1 MRSRGR
7 PLLIGGALLGLLL
20 AGVSGPTATAG
31 RTQPGAP
38 AGVTKL
44 QAGQVTLLTGDR
56 VTVDEQGAV
65 RTVPGPNRK
74 VGFEQKRVGK
84 KLYVIPSDV
93 SAAVAAGK
101 LDRALFDVAG
111 LIRQKLDDAS
121 TKEVPLLVGYDGKA
135 KARPFA
141 AATIERRLPAIN
153 SVALRVAK
161 RDAAKFLPQLS
172 GAGVGKVWLDARY
185 RPTLDKSVPQIG
197 APAAWQA
204 GFTGTGVSVAVLDT
218 GIDSEHPDLK
228 TQVAGRKNFT
238 DEPDR
243 DLVGHGTH
251 VASTLA
257 GTGAASG
264 GKYRGVAPGARLYDG
279 KVCAEFGCPASSI
292 LAGMEWAATEVKAKV
307 VNMSLGGD
315 AGPEIDPIE
324 AAVARLTEQ
333 TGTLFVIAAGNSGEF
348 GPGTIESPGRAAAA
362 LTVGA
367 VDKQDQLAAFSSRG
381 PLPDGTMK
389 PDLTAPGVA
398 IMAARA
404 AGISSGDGDY
414 LSADGTSMA
423 TPHAAGAAALLA
435 QQHPDWKAAR
445 IKSGLMSA
453 AKPLSGQSGDEQGTG
468 RLDVANAVAFPVVA
482 ETGSLYFGKAV
493 WPHGDDE
500 PITKKVAFRND
511 GDQPVELTLSTTL
524 LGPGDQPAPDGM
536 VELGAAKLI
545 VPAHATADVP
555 VTVNT
560 RLGPDGRFSGQVT
573 GKAGD
578 RTVTASIAV
587 DKEIESY
594 NLTVEHLG
602 PDGKPSPA
610 MTTYLGSD
618 SWESQYLQDPSGT
631 TTVRVPKAKYVL
643 DSKLE
648 LGTNTY
654 LMVQPLLE
662 LTADTTVVMDSRLAR
677 PLQISARSADAALV
691 SGAVGLRMSDDWRGS
706 TWYEFTGP
714 AGVFT
719 AQIGSARAED
729 TGFVATIWARRN
741 AAGRL
746 DNSPYLLS
754 SADVFR
760 GRFPTGFQRVLDPAA
775 MIPVDQT
782 ILATSNRRAEV
793 YITGRLGLYAAV
805 DYDLPA
811 RRRVFHDAVPDDLG
825 GVSYTGVGEFDPG
838 PERIQRTDVNHINPR
853 YQAGRRYQEQYNAA
867 VFAPSSGLALRLDD
881 FLQIRQSPLADA
893 ADRSFGGSYQ
903 QHVANSKSTKLFRDG
918 RLVASDDS
926 EFGNLNVGGLPAG
939 EATFKLVSTMD
950 RTSISR
956 LTSKLEHVW
965 TFRTSAATS
974 DAQWLPILAIR
985 LAPEV
990 NDRNVTPRRPV
1001 TTVPVHIRPPF
1012 KGSSEYDE
1020 SVLAG
1025 IQRVSI
1031 EYQAGAGAPWRSAK
1045 VVRKAAGRYVAA
1057 FPTPSGESVS
1067 LRATVVDAAGN
1078 ITEQTVTDAM
1088 RYR

>member
-20 AGVSGPTATAG
+20 TGVSGPTATAG
-31 RTQPGAP
+31 RTPPGTPDEA
-38 AGVTKL
+38 TKL
-44 QAGQVTLLTGDR
+44 PAGQVTLLTGDR
-56 VTVDEQGAV
+56 VTVDERGAV
-65 RTVPGPNRK
+65 RTMPGPNRK
-74 VGFEQKRVGK
+74 VGFEQKQVGK

-93 SAAVAAGK
+93 SAAVTAGK
-101 LDRALFDVAG
+101 LDRALFEVAG
-111 LIRQKLDDAS
+111 LIRQKLDDKS
-121 TKEVPLLVGYDGKA
+121 SKQLPLLVAYDGKA

-141 AATIERRLPAIN
+141 AAKVERALPAIN
-153 SVALRVAK
+153 SVALKVAK
-161 RDAAKFLPQLS
+161 RDAATFLPELS
-172 GAGVGKVWLDARY
+172 RAGVGKVWLDARY

-238 DEPDR
+238 DEADR
-243 DLVGHGTH
+243 DVIGHGTH
-251 VASTLA
+251 VASTVA

-279 KVCAEFGCPASSI
+279 KVCGEFGCSMSSI

-324 AAVARLTEQ
+324 EAVARLTEQ
-333 TGTLFVIAAGNSGEF
+333 TGTLFVVAAGNSGEW
-348 GPGTIESPGRAAAA
+348 GSGTVESPGTAAAA

-381 PLPDGTMK
+381 PLPDGTIK

-398 IMAARA
+398 IMAAK
-404 AGISSGDGDY
+404 AGGDQY

-423 TPHAAGAAALLA
+423 TPHTAGAAAILA

-445 IKSGLMSA
+445 LKSGLMSA
-453 AKPLSGQSGDEQGTG
+453 AKTLSGQSGDEQGTG
-468 RLDVANAVAFPVVA
+468 RLDVANAVAGAVVA

-493 WPHGDDE
+493 WPHADDE
-500 PITKKVAFRND
+500 PITKKLVYRND
-511 GDQPVELTLSTTL
+511 GDQPVELTLGTTL
-524 LGPGDQPAPDGM
+524 LGPGNQPAPDGM
-536 VELGAAKLI
+536 IELGAAKLT

-555 VTVNT
+555 VTMNT
-560 RLGPDGRFSGQVT
+560 RLGPDGRFSGQVIA
-573 GKAGD
+573 KAGD

-594 NLTVEHLG
+594 NLTVQHLG
-602 PDGKPSPA
+602 PDGQPAPA
-610 MTTYLGSD
+610 MTTYLGND
-618 SWESQYLQDPSGT
+618 RWESQNLQDPSGT
-631 TTVRVPKAKYVL
+631 ATVRVPKAKYAL
-643 DSKLE
+643 DSKLAV
-648 LGTNTY
+648 GANTY
-654 LMVQPLLE
+654 LLIQPWLE
-662 LTADTTVVMDSRLAR
+662 LTADTTVVMDARLAR
-677 PLQISARSADAALV
+677 PLQISARSAGAALV
-691 SGAVGLRMSDDWRGS
+691 SGAVGFRMSDNWRGN

-714 AGVFT
+714 PGVFT
-719 AQIGSARAED
+719 AQIGSARAGD

-741 AAGRL
+741 TDGTL
-746 DNSPYLLS
+746 DNSPYLLN
-754 SADVFR
+754 SADVVR

-793 YITGRLGLYAAV
+793 SLSGRFGLHATV

-825 GVSYTGVGEFDPG
+825 GLSYTGVNEFDPG
-838 PERIQRTDVNHINPR
+838 PERIQRTDVNHINPQ
-853 YQAGRRYQEQYNAA
+853 YQAGRRYQERYNAA
-867 VFAPSSGLALRLDD
+867 VFAPGSGMALRQDD
-881 FLQIRQSPLADA
+881 FLQVRQSPLADA

-903 QHVANSKSTKLFRDG
+903 QHVADSKSTKLFRDG
-918 RLVASDDS
+918 RLVASHDS
-926 EFGNLNVGGLPAG
+926 EFANLDVGGLPAE
-939 EATFKLVSTMD
+939 EATFKLVSTLD

-956 LTSKLEHVW
+956 LSSKLENVW
-965 TFRTSAATS
+965 TFRTSAAGG
-974 DAQWLPILAIR
+974 AEQWLPILGIG

-1001 TTVPVHIRPPF
+1001 TTVPVRIRPPF

-1020 SVLAG
+1020 TVLAG
-1025 IQRVSI
+1025 IKRVSI
-1031 EYQAGAGAPWRSAK
+1031 EYQAGPGKPWQPAK
-1045 VVRKAAGRYVAA
+1045 VVRKAAGKYVAT
-1057 FPTPSGESVS
+1057 FPTPGAESVS
-1067 LRATVVDAAGN
+1067 LRATVVDAHGN
-1078 ITEQTVTDAM
+1078 STEQTVTDAL